1 MVHSKNYIMEKLTK
15 WVTLLTWAAFCL
27 LLTAKLTFSP
37 GLKWLYVFIPLLAG
51 LSLVIG
57 AFVVIGI
64 YFYFN
69 RDKVKNIFN
78 KTK

>member
-1 MVHSKNYIMEKLTK
+1 MEKLTRYA
-15 WVTLLTWAAFCL
+15 TLLTLLAFCL
-27 LLTAKLTFSP
+27 LLIAKLTFSP
-37 GLKWLYVFIPLLAG
+37 GIRWLVVFAPLLVG